1 MTTDG
6 LANARMRLAYT
17 QATVNFPRSLNVL
30 PISNEVYTIFEQ
42 VYLDLGGAPKL
53 LRYLDP
59 LDQKMIQAMTKVV
72 GAAVDEIRCKG
83 IPAEVTAGMSPPMA
97 KQFMGLVAG
106 LDREAANRLIV
117 FARTRGVT
125 PDQVKAQRYVLLTMR
140 WNICAN
146 KTAKEA
152 VSDARE
158 YFRNGSGNES
168 DSG

>member
-1 MTTDG
+1 M
-6 LANARMRLAYT
+6 AYT
-17 QATVNFPRSLNVL
+17 QATVNFPRTLNVL
-30 PISNEVYTIFEQ
+30 PISNEVYRIFEL
-42 VYLDLGGAPKL
+42 VYQDLGGPAKL
-53 LRYLDP
+53 LRDFDP
-59 LDQKMIQAMTKVV
+59 LDHKMVQAMTKVV
-72 GAAVDEIRCKG
+72 GAAVDEIRCKAV
-83 IPAEVTAGMSPPMA
+83 PAEVTAGMSPPMA
-97 KQFMGLVAG
+97 KQFAGLVAG
-106 LDREAANRLIV
+106 LDRDSARRLIV

-152 VSDARE
+152 VIEARE